1 MDFSAILGAVK
12 TAADVVKRAA
22 ETPGINLLPYASTV
36 ASVIGVLQAAI
47 SAGEDVAPFVA
58 RIKKT
63 FDTDELPSADDLS
76 ALDAEIAV
84 LEAKIQAPLPPKEDG
99 EPD

>member
-1 MDFSAILGAVK
+1 MNFGDVIGAVK

-36 ASVIGVLQAAI
+36 ASAIGIVQALI

-63 FDTDELPSADDLS
+63 FDTDELPTTDELS
-76 ALDAEIAV
+76 ALDAEIAA
-84 LEAKIQAPLPPKEDG
+84 LEAKIQAPLPPAEEG